1 MLKSM
6 IRVVLLLFAA
16 TAAAAAPR
24 EAELAA
30 LKKAFPTHTAG
41 AVTEKSDPLVIECYK
56 RYKDV
61 VDRMTIDSL
70 PSDLSAMRKRLDYDI
85 ERYEYELDRAKEA
98 TNRDSSRQKVLT
110 ASMRHAMSMN
120 NSWLKQK
127 LRPYLARLES
137 FQRGR

>member
-1 MLKSM
+1 MKATIGIMLWLFSA
-6 IRVVLLLFAA
+6 VVVS
-16 TAAAAAPR
+16 AAPR
-24 EAELAA
+24 DAEFAA
-30 LKKAFPTHTAG
+30 LKKAFPAHTAG
-41 AVTEKSDPLVIECYK
+41 PVTEKSDPLVIECYK

-61 VDRMTIDSL
+61 IDRMTLESL
-70 PSDLSAMRKRLDYDI
+70 PADLSAMRKRLEYEI
-85 ERYEYELDRAKEA
+85 QHYEYELDRAKEV
-98 TNRDSSRQKVLT
+98 TGRDSSRQKVLT